1 MQYETDFSKRLI
13 ERSGVYQ
20 NFKSNR
26 IFYLL
31 LYLLVN
37 YMRTVICQTINN
49 LERTRQNNTF

>member
-1 MQYETDFSKRLI
+1 MQYETDFSKRLK
-13 ERSGVYQ
+13 ERSG